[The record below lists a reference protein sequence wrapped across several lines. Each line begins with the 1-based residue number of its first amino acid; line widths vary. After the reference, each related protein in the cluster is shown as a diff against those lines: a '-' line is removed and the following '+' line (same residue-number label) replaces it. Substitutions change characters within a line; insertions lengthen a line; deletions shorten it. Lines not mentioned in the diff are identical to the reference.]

1 MTAST
6 EKGMKK
12 ETSCFLEKVFIKTRK
27 RELPMLPHRF
37 FSNDSCSR
45 PELALTCQQL
55 QQQNTASNPGFL
67 YSLETLLKLYI
78 MPLPGGLL
86 PCSRGGCTLVSGSSV
101 V

>member
-37 FSNDSCSR
+37 FSNDSCYPSAAATTKHCFKSSLFIQFGDSAQALHHAFTRR
-45 PELALTCQQL
+45 P
-55 QQQNTASNPGFL
+55 PP
-67 YSLETLLKLYI
+67 LL
-78 MPLPGGLL
+78 
-86 PCSRGGCTLVSGSSV
+86 
-101 V
+101 